1 MSLNH
6 GVIGS
11 LETYLFWLKFPKF
24 QYGCCTCRVMTFHDI
39 EFQHHSAWY
48 FGCPHAGNLL
58 SGSSNK
64 PFTAIAHRF
73 FVRLTPL
80 NNIPVEISNEKYQLD
95 NRF

>member
-1 MSLNH
+1 MAAA
-6 GVIGS
+6 
-11 LETYLFWLKFPKF
+11 
-24 QYGCCTCRVMTFHDI
+24 RVVTFHDI
-39 EFQHHSAWY
+39 EFQHHCLVFLMPPS
-48 FGCPHAGNLL
+48 GILQL

-80 NNIPVEISNEKYQLD
+80 NNIPEISNEKYQLD